1 MWRTSLCDHSDA
13 YMLLSGTIT
22 ITGAGNDD
30 AMRWLDER
38 NEGSIF
44 KNVSPFTD
52 CISEKNNIQVDNAK
66 YIDVIMPIYNL
77 IECSGNYSKHQ
88 EVCGNITDTI
98 QLILQ
103 QDLNHSNTRL
113 KKQEKLLPLEIQR
126 MLK

>member
-1 MWRTSLCDHSDA
+1 MLRTSLCDHSDA

-38 NEGSIF
+38 NKGSIF

-52 CISEKNNIQVDNAK
+52 CISEINNIQVDNAK
-66 YIDVIMPIYNL
+66 YIDVIMPID
-77 IECSGNYSKHQ
+77 NYSKHQ

-103 QDLNHSNTRL
+103 HDLNHSNTRL

>member
-1 MWRTSLCDHSDA
+1 MLRTSLCDHSDA

-38 NEGSIF
+38 NKGSIF

-52 CISEKNNIQVDNAK
+52 CISEINNIQVDNAK

-88 EVCGNITDTI
+88 IVCGNIIDTI